1 MSTIFTLFYFIL
13 FRRPCPR
20 LLLMRYSRTNAYYKF
35 IVTWR
40 VDNTA
45 KNWWDT
51 CSKAQTTWSQ
61 SQHEWNRLSAVTQSG
76 HDSHG
81 LDAAMQRTWLCVH
94 AVDIHIGCEE
104 PCGKIDLIRLDWRQ
118 TFRTMPMYG
127 LCICPVYGKF
137 TNQMI
142 IIVKYTA
149 NYTVMHPQR
158 KLSKLIG
165 LTANETVILM
175 SLLDINRFENTVI
188 YHCHSF

>member
-1 MSTIFTLFYFIL
+1 M
-13 FRRPCPR
+13 
-20 LLLMRYSRTNAYYKF
+20 
-35 IVTWR
+35 
-40 VDNTA
+40 
-45 KNWWDT
+45 
-51 CSKAQTTWSQ
+51 
-61 SQHEWNRLSAVTQSG
+61 TQSG

-137 TNQMI
+137 TNQMC
-142 IIVKYTA
+142 VKYTA

-158 KLSKLIG
+158 KLSKLRPNG
-165 LTANETVILM
+165 KRNCDTDELTRYQSIRKYSNL
-175 SLLDINRFENTVI
+175 SLSLFLIKSLAF
-188 YHCHSF
+188 SALF